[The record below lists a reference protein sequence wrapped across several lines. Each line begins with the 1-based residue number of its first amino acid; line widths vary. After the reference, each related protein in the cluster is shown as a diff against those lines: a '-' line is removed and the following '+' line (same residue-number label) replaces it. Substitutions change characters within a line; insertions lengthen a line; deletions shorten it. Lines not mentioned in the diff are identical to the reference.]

1 MTGKQGW
8 LAARWERQ
16 LERFEEVELKRARRL
31 PTWRT
36 RRRRRQLSLLVILGN
51 LMLLVGAS
59 LFVTRQGP
67 VFFGLW
73 FGGALITGTAHWL
86 LRILTGKMSGGFSL
100 RLDERERE
108 MRHRVTYVSYQILV
122 GLMMVGMV
130 YSIIISNTEEAGFRI
145 ALMLTALLLAGT
157 TSAATILGWTLP
169 DDDPEDFTDFDEGS
183 PA

>member
-1 MTGKQGW
+1 MSENQGW

-16 LERFEEVELKRARRL
+16 LERFEEVERKRARKL

-36 RRRRRQLSLLVILGN
+36 RKRRRQLALLVVLGN

-67 VFFGLW
+67 IFFGLW
-73 FGGALITGTAHWL
+73 FGGALIAGTAHWL

-108 MRHRVTYVSYQILV
+108 MRHRVTYVSYQLLV
-122 GLMMVGMV
+122 GLMMAGMAYAIV
-130 YSIIISNTEEAGFRI
+130 ISNTEDAGFRI
-145 ALMLTALLLAGT
+145 ALMLTALLLTGT

-169 DDDPEDFTDFDEGS
+169 DDDPEDYEGVD
-183 PA
+183 PG